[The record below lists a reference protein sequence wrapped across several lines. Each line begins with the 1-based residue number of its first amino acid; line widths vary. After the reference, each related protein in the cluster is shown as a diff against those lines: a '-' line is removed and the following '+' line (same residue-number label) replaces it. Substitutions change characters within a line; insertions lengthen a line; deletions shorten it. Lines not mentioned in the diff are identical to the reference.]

1 MHRRVSTAGAA
12 TSISVPTARLIES
25 WASLKSFVRKDGTDA
40 QKVQAAKEDD
50 PGNPTLDLRVQKR
63 CNATDLTRTDPDS
76 VLYRKAQ
83 GKEAKLRFGGQ
94 VLMDNR
100 HGLCG

>member
-63 CNATDLTRTDPDS
+63 CNATDLSRTDPES
-76 VLYRKAQ
+76 VL
-83 GKEAKLRFGGQ
+83 
-94 VLMDNR
+94 
-100 HGLCG
+100 